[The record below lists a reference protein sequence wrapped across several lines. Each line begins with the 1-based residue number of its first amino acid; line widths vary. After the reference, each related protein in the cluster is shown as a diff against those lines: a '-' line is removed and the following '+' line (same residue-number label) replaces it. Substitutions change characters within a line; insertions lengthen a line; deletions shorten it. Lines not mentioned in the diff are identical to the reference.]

1 MADILFEDIFEV
13 KDIDSGRK
21 RFLRVSRIFCE
32 SESFKMDLIL
42 DVNTQIYPMDLGDK
56 FRLKICTTLRED
68 GKPDTGEFN
77 QHDTAPSRADQ
88 FEYVMYGQVYRIEG
102 DESGSET
109 ASTLSAYVSFGGLLM
124 RLKGDANNLHGF
136 KIDSSVYLLMKKL
149 AF

>member
-13 KDIDSGRK
+13 KDIDSGGK
-21 RFLRVSRIFCE
+21 KFLRVSRIFCE

-42 DVNTQIYPMDLGDK
+42 DVNTQIYPMELGDK

>member
-1 MADILFEDIFEV
+1 MYFNRNIFEV
-13 KDIDSGRK
+13 KDIDSGGK
-21 RFLRVSRIFCE
+21 KFLRVSRIFCE

-42 DVNTQIYPMDLGDK
+42 DVNTQIYPMELGDK